1 MKIMNFLLGLI
12 IFTACSEK
20 KLNYTIEEVNGVK
33 VYKNNNIPSEPDLKI
48 ELKELFVIKGYD
60 ESFAGDSLRV
70 IQDLGSVAVDSE
82 NNTYILN
89 VNKARVSKFDSD
101 GSFVKVF
108 GRMGDG
114 PGESKWP
121 QNMYVHN
128 DTVNVLN
135 QTVLRMNKYD
145 TDGNFLFSVPTND
158 CKMPLFAKPLGE
170 NRIVTYFCNWRYED
184 EGMFMDYDL
193 GIADLKYNEVKRI
206 KKQTYEGERVQT
218 EYIDYFFGFA
228 ATAKELFVADNSTDR
243 YHIDAFDQDG
253 NLLYSIEKPF
263 RKIKIPAE
271 FTEASKGN
279 ILYRKAVADLLADAE
294 GLWAVVPTETADGKN
309 VMADIFKEGVFLNRV
324 KLDIGINP
332 ESVSTHH
339 TFTISGSRLYVSDY
353 EKTEVKVYEYHV
365 TSN

>member
-12 IFTACSEK
+12 IFTACSENQ
-20 KLNYTIEEVNGVK
+20 LNYTIEEVNGIK

-60 ESFAGDSLRV
+60 ESFADDSLRV

-158 CKMPLFAKPLGE
+158 CKMPLFTKPLGE

-193 GIADLKYNEVKRI
+193 GIADLKYNVVKRI

-218 EYIDYFFGFA
+218 EYIDFFFGFA
-228 ATAKELFVADNSTDR
+228 AAAKELFVADNSTDR

-263 RKIKIPAE
+263 RRIK
-271 FTEASKGN
+271 
-279 ILYRKAVADLLADAE
+279 ILYRKAVTDLLADAD
-294 GLWAVVPTETADGKN
+294 GRLWAVVPSETVEGKN
-309 VMADIFKEGVFLNRV
+309 ILIDVFKGGVFLNRV
-324 KLDIGINP
+324 KLDIGIDP

-339 TFTISGSRLYVSDY
+339 TLTISGSRLYVSDY
-353 EKTEVKVYEYHV
+353 EKTEVKVYEYDV
-365 TSN
+365 RSN